1 MIIRDPRSEVRLLYI
16 ALIVLR
22 YWDSKKD
29 HTEMIDLSEVA
40 DSKEMS
46 LFCKLLLA
54 QCTRKF
60 FE

>member
-1 MIIRDPRSEVRLLYI
+1 MRLLYI